1 MGDHSAKS
9 RFIFNIMLAVIR
21 VLVNC
26 LFYAVVAIL
35 LVRAAQYAYSFAYDV
50 FGEETMAEVPGRE
63 VEVVILQGES
73 TMSVA
78 EKLERNRLI
87 DNRYAFYVKAKLL
100 EANIMPGTFLL
111 KDSMTYQ
118 EILDTITDPDMSI
131 EPVTEETAGE
141 PSEALPEESSEDADR
156 TEQE

>member
-1 MGDHSAKS
+1 MENHSAKS
-9 RFIFNIMLAVIR
+9 RFLLNIALAVIR

-26 LFYAVVAIL
+26 LFYAVVAML

-50 FGEETMAEVPGRE
+50 FGEETMAEEPGRE
-63 VEVVILQGES
+63 VEVKIMQGES

-87 DNRYAFYVKAKLL
+87 NNRYAFYVKAKLL
-100 EANIMPGTFLL
+100 GANIMPGTFLL
-111 KDSMTYQ
+111 KDSMTYE

-131 EPVTEETAGE
+131 EPVTEAAADSTEALTEE
-141 PSEALPEESSEDADR
+141 PSEDTDT
-156 TEQE
+156 TE